1 MNQKSITNQISKHE
15 LSLNSTL
22 NYLFNISN
30 MKKLFTYLLISSMVV
45 LSSCTNY
52 DDQFDDL
59 NSQLNTL
66 KSQIDGL
73 AAVSSGVTALQ
84 GTVSSLQ
91 NAVAALPKTATPA
104 TDVSGIITN
113 QTALTAA
120 LTALAVQ
127 VDAIKT
133 SLAGAA
139 TAADVAA
146 LAASLATAQTGL
158 SELLASNNV
167 YTPDATNGLVINSA
181 ASLTV
186 ANSLGDRLGII
197 NGKVTVSN
205 TLAAAMDAAVLA
217 TVVGKMGTITGGLE
231 YTHSGTGVTSVDF
244 TKLTSAGSITVAQ
257 SAPLSFPMLST
268 TGVVTLTLDTKV
280 TSVSFPKLVSVT
292 SFNADAITASKA
304 TSADLSSLVRYANNF
319 TVTVDTG
326 NVNLSAFV
334 NTNTLGVATT
344 KTLTI
349 AGAETLTAPLLTSG
363 ALVAN
368 DLTEVALPLWTYFPG
383 SSFTSATTVTLPSV
397 TGQSSAPLSK
407 IDLTAVATS
416 AVTVNITAAT
426 KLISTV
432 LTTYV
437 SIDATSHT
445 SLKSL
450 TLGGKF
456 DDVTLTTA
464 SKLDAL
470 SLSGTA
476 VDVKVTGTDLSDITL
491 AYTPAI
497 ISTDLSSLDIS
508 TNLKLTSITA
518 ATVNDLGSLKI
529 VGNTKLETLSM
540 AALATAGT
548 TTAALVDITGNKL
561 VVDNVQ
567 QPSSST
573 AVPVITRKI
582 SSADFGGLKAYLAD
596 AATQVGTT
604 GSVKVVADD
613 VLKSTDTSGVAT
625 LDPGTAGDNDH
636 VIMNIDMSI
645 KDNTVPGKALTE
657 EFAISNLIGDATFSV
672 NGLIS
677 TITNGSSAASFDL
690 ATWAAANTANFNNAG
705 VTVTTGKSFYT
716 GNITWTAGVA
726 TGTDNYW
733 ELAVNG
739 KTFSTTSTGP
749 ASTTLQISEALMANV
764 AAGTDVLTSN
774 RYTAT
779 TAAAYGFNFSTTA
792 FGSAAAAVTYAINAY
807 ESSTKAT
814 PIAITATANAM
825 TQPNTF
831 GYIRVVSAL
840 GILAGK
846 NATVSAA
853 ANVSATLLSD
863 TGADS
868 KISSTGDNE
877 YVQVATDDTASTVSS
892 VAVTAARKNYS
903 SFLSVS

>member
-84 GTVSSLQ
+84 GTVSTLQ
-91 NAVAALPKTATPA
+91 TAVAALPKTATPA
-104 TDVSGIITN
+104 TDVSGIVTN

-120 LTALAVQ
+120 LAALAVE
-127 VDAIKT
+127 VAAIKT
-133 SLAGAA
+133 ALAGAA

-167 YTPDATNGLVINSA
+167 YTPDASNGLVINSA

-397 TGQSSAPLSK
+397 TGQSNAPLSK

-426 KLISTV
+426 KLISTA

-437 SIDATSHT
+437 SISAISHT
-445 SLKSL
+445 SLKNL
-450 TLGGKF
+450 TLSGKF

-464 SKLDAL
+464 SKLGTL

-476 VDVKVTGTDLSDITL
+476 VDVKITGTDLSDITL

-497 ISTDLSSLDIS
+497 ISNKLSSLDIS

-518 ATVNDLGSLKI
+518 AAVNDLGTLKI
-529 VGNTKLETLSM
+529 VGNTKLETVSM

-548 TTAALVDITGNKL
+548 TTAALVDIFDNKL
-561 VVDNVQ
+561 VIDNVQ
-567 QPSSST
+567 QPSAGT

-625 LDPGTAGDNDH
+625 LDPDTASDH
-636 VIMNIDMSI
+636 VIMNIDMFI
-645 KDNTVPGKALTE
+645 KDNTVPGKALIE
-657 EFAISNLIGDATFSV
+657 EFAISNLTGDATFSV
-672 NGLIS
+672 NGLVS
-677 TITNGSSAASFDL
+677 TITNGGSAASFDL

-726 TGTDNYW
+726 TGTGNYW

-749 ASTTLQISEALMANV
+749 LSTTLQISQALMANV

-779 TAAAYGFNFSTTA
+779 TAAYGFNFTTTA

-807 ESSTKAT
+807 ESTTKET

-825 TQPNTF
+825 TQPNTY
-831 GYIRVVSAL
+831 GYIRVVSAP

-853 ANVSATLLSD
+853 ANVSATLLSV

-868 KISSTGDNE
+868 KISTTGDNE
-877 YVQVATDDTASTVSS
+877 SVQLATDDTASTVSS
-892 VAVTAARKNYS
+892 AAVTAARKNYS